1 MRHRSHLRPGDAG
14 LAARLRRGI
23 EGEVWFDA
31 ASRGRYGTDASI
43 YQIEPIGVVAPRS
56 AEDIARTIAICR
68 EAGAP
73 VLPRGAGTSQCGQT
87 VGEAVVVDTSKYLDR
102 VLDFDEESR
111 RVTVQPGIVLDR
123 LNAWLRPKGLFF
135 PVDVSPA
142 NRATIGGMAG
152 NNSCGARSI
161 RYGNMVHNVHA
172 ISAVL
177 ADGNAIRFGEV
188 SGNLAGLAS
197 DDRCA
202 DTAGND
208 RYADLIRRL
217 RALGAREADEIARRF
232 PSLLRRVGGYNI
244 DTLVPAG
251 AAGGMTGTPAG
262 GVAAGVIGGTNGVM
276 AGREPGAT
284 TGAMAGTPA
293 GGHNPVD
300 ARTIRAGGAT
310 TGAMAGG
317 HNMAHLLV
325 GSEGTLGF
333 FTGIELDLAPLPAHR
348 VLGICHFPAFYEAM
362 AATQHIV
369 ALDPS
374 AVELVDRT
382 LVELARDIA
391 AFRPTVERFVR
402 GAPEALLLVEFAGED
417 RAALIARLAR
427 LGELMADLGHPGAV
441 VEAVEPAFQRAV
453 WEVRKAG
460 LNIMMSMKGDG
471 KPVSFVED
479 CAVRLED
486 LAEYTRRLDAIFAR
500 HGTRG
505 TWYAHASVGTLHV
518 RPIIDLKVEDGA
530 RRMRAIAEECFEMV
544 REYRGSHSGE
554 HGDGIVRSEFH
565 EAMFG
570 SRLVGAFEEVKD
582 AFDPDG
588 LFNPGKI
595 VRPER
600 MDDRGLFRYK
610 PGYAPLPVETG
621 LDWSEWGGFDRAV
634 EMCNN
639 NGACR
644 KSDPGVM
651 CPSYRVT
658 KDERHVTRGRANT
671 LRLALTGQLGPGALT
686 SDAMA
691 ETMALC
697 VGCKG
702 CKRECP
708 TGVDMARMKIEY
720 LHQHRKR
727 HGLRLRDRLVAWL
740 PRYAPVASRLAWVVN
755 LRDRVPGLAAA
766 TEALLGLS
774 AKRSLPR
781 WRGDPFRVDE
791 LTDGET
797 RHGTHPRGIG
807 PGGRC
812 GEHQESGQRGRTSAE
827 TGAAH
832 AAGIGAGPRVATRPE
847 DGSPASRSDSGLEPD
862 QTPAAHRE
870 RPEVALFADTFTT
883 WFEPGNARAAARVLE
898 AAGFRVRPAAPPP
911 GERRPL
917 CCGRTFLAAGLIDE
931 ARRELRRTF
940 SALAPL
946 VERGVPIVGLEPSC
960 LLTFRDE
967 ALVLGFEREAG
978 DARFL
983 LFEELIADAAA
994 PEAPEGRA
1002 GLPLRPLPATRALL
1016 HGHCHQKAFGVMP
1029 ALERTLRFVPGLEV
1043 ETVASSCCGMAGAFG
1058 YEAAHYETSMA
1069 MGELDLLS
1077 AVRAADPDT
1086 LIVAGGTSCRHQIS
1100 DGTGR
1105 VASHVAS
1112 VLAQALVPGDG
1123 PDEGRNGISRQLR
1136 WVEGS
1141 PGPQARCGS
1150 AGRA

>member
-14 LAARLRRGI
+14 LAARLRR
-23 EGEVWFDA
+23 ELAGEVWFDPE
-31 ASRGRYGTDASI
+31 SRGRYSTDASI

-56 AEDIARTIAICR
+56 AEDIERAIAICR

-87 VGEAVVVDTSKYLDR
+87 VGEAVVVDTSRHLDR
-102 VLDFDEESR
+102 VLGVDEEAR
-111 RVTVQPGIVLDR
+111 RVKVQPGVVLDR
-123 LNAWLRPKGLFF
+123 LNAWLKPRGLFF

-142 NRATIGGMAG
+142 NRATIGGMTG

-172 ISAVL
+172 IRAIL
-177 ADGNAIRFGEV
+177 ADGNAVRFGEV
-188 SGNLAGLAS
+188 SGNLAGFAG
-197 DDRCA
+197 DDQ
-202 DTAGND
+202 
-208 RYADLIRRL
+208 YSDLIHRM

-232 PSLLRRVGGYNI
+232 PALLRRVGGYNI
-244 DTLVPAG
+244 DTLAPADG
-251 AAGGMTGTPAG
+251 
-262 GVAAGVIGGTNGVM
+262 
-276 AGREPGAT
+276 
-284 TGAMAGTPA
+284 
-293 GGHNPVD
+293 
-300 ARTIRAGGAT
+300 
-310 TGAMAGG
+310 GG

-333 FTGIELDLAPLPAHR
+333 FTEIELDLEPLPAHR
-348 VLGICHFPAFYEAM
+348 VLGVCHFPAFHEAM
-362 AATQHIV
+362 SATQHIV

-382 LVELARDIA
+382 LIELARDID

-402 GAPEALLLVEFAGED
+402 GTPDALLLVEFAGED
-417 RAALIARLAR
+417 RPALLSRLAE
-427 LGELMADLGHPGAV
+427 LGELMADLGFPGAV
-441 VEAVEPAFQRAV
+441 VEAVEPAFQSAV

-518 RPIIDLKVEDGA
+518 RPILDLKVDEGA
-530 RRMRAIAEECFEMV
+530 RTMRAIAEECFEMV

-570 SRLVGAFEEVKD
+570 SRLAGAFEEVKD
-582 AFDPDG
+582 AFDPAG

-600 MDDRGLFRYK
+600 MDDRELFRYK

-644 KSDPGVM
+644 KSNPGVM

-658 KDERHVTRGRANT
+658 MDERHVTRGRANT

-720 LHQHRKR
+720 LHQRRKR
-727 HGLRLRDRLVAWL
+727 HGLGLRDRAVAWL
-740 PRYAPVASRLAWVVN
+740 PRYAPVASRLAWMMN
-755 LRDRVPGLAAA
+755 LRDRLPGLPAA
-766 TEALLGLS
+766 TERLLGLS
-774 AKRSLPR
+774 AKRTLPR
-781 WRGDPFRVDE
+781 WHADAFRS
-791 LTDGET
+791 DG
-797 RHGTHPRGIG
+797 PV
-807 PGGRC
+807 
-812 GEHQESGQRGRTSAE
+812 ESGAGGSRRRT
-827 TGAAH
+827 AAQ
-832 AAGIGAGPRVATRPE
+832 G
-847 DGSPASRSDSGLEPD
+847 
-862 QTPAAHRE
+862 E

-883 WFEPGNARAAARVLE
+883 WFEPENAHAAIRVLE
-898 AAGFRVRPAAPPP
+898 AAGFRVRLAAPPP

-917 CCGRTFLAAGLIDE
+917 CCGRTFLAAGLVEE
-931 ARRELRRTF
+931 ARRELARTF
-940 SALAPL
+940 AALGSFL
-946 VERGVPIVGLEPSC
+946 ERGVPVVGLEPSC

-967 ALVLGFEREAG
+967 ALALRFGRETG
-978 DARFL
+978 DARFRM
-983 LFEELIADAAA
+983 FEELVAGAAR
-994 PEAPEGRA
+994 ERDLD
-1002 GLPLRPLPATRALL
+1002 LPLRPLAGKRALL

-1029 ALERTLRFVPGLEV
+1029 ALERTLRLVPGLEV
-1043 ETVASSCCGMAGAFG
+1043 ETIESSCCGMAGAFG
-1058 YEAAHYETSMA
+1058 YEAANYETSMA
-1069 MGELDLLS
+1069 MGELSLLPV
-1077 AVRAADPDT
+1077 VRAAAPDT
-1086 LIVAGGTSCRHQIS
+1086 LIVAGGTSCRHQVA

-1105 VASHVAS
+1105 QALHVAR
-1112 VLAQALVPGDG
+1112 VLEQALP
-1123 PDEGRNGISRQLR
+1123 
-1136 WVEGS
+1136 
-1141 PGPQARCGS
+1141 
-1150 AGRA
+1150 